1 MVRGRADRDAKEE
14 SPFIMKKREGKGL
27 LVKGIMVLR
36 GRMGMRTKAA
46 FFSCMAALFLA
57 VAGTQ
62 AFSAGTEEPASAC
75 RRTVWNRGWEFRL
88 EDEPG
93 KGDWQT
99 AHLPHTFSLPY
110 FMSESF
116 YTGRGSYRKKLVMP
130 EEWKG
135 RKVFLDCGAAFQVAE
150 VLVNGRKAGSHE
162 GGYTAFRTD
171 LTPFL
176 EPGENQVEVRVDN
189 RWSPRIAP
197 RAGEHTFS
205 GGLYR
210 NVHLHVCSPV
220 HLLAHGVW
228 VQTPEVTPARGKV
241 RILAEVKNDSPE
253 MKKFSVR
260 HTVREDKEG
269 RVVLRGE
276 KPVRLGAGG
285 AERIEMDLPPLASP
299 KLWSPSAPNMYRV
312 VTELVDAEGIVL
324 DRTENPLGFRSLE
337 LTADRG
343 MLING
348 KPVYLQGANV
358 HQDHAGWGDA
368 VTDAGARRDVLLM
381 KNAGFNFIRGSHY
394 PHSRAF
400 LDACDREGMC
410 MLNEGIFWGMG
421 GFKEHDKYW
430 NCDAYPTDGKD
441 RAAFEE
447 SCMRQVREMVI
458 QFRNHPSIVVWSI
471 SNEPFFTRH
480 APESRALCNKLIAL
494 VKELDP
500 SRPVCA
506 GGGQRGGFDKLGDLA
521 AFNGDGSHVKTP
533 GRPSMVT
540 EYGSVSCQ
548 RPGAY
553 APGWGDMAR
562 DKKAG
567 VRYPWRVGE
576 AVWCGFDHGSIW
588 PSGGRMGIVDY
599 FRIPKRA
606 WYWYRNE
613 FRNIPPPE
621 WPVQG
626 TPKQVKLSADKK
638 VISPAD
644 GTDDVH
650 LMVKVADASGKQL
663 SNAVPVTLS
672 VESGPGEFPTGK
684 SITFTPGTDIDL
696 IDGCAAIEFRS
707 HYAGKTVIR
716 AASPGLKGDRIQIV
730 SRNAP
735 AYAAGKSAET
745 RERPYRRFTAQERDA
760 QLARYDQSGKAAAE
774 KANLA
779 VLRPCSASSNIPEA
793 MKASDGDGASVWMPS
808 AEDKAP
814 WWQLDMEFEFRLDRV
829 EVKAAGMWKGQAP
842 VVQISRDGKTWKDVK
857 TVLLKDGTG
866 LTAACPKDEK
876 PRYVRIRLSP
886 GQGMAEVAVWPA
898 DAA

>member
-1 MVRGRADRDAKEE
+1 MDMPAR
-14 SPFIMKKREGKGL
+14 
-27 LVKGIMVLR
+27 
-36 GRMGMRTKAA
+36 AA
-46 FFSCMAALFLA
+46 FFSRMAALFLG
-57 VAGTQ
+57 VVGTQ
-62 AFSAGTEEPASAC
+62 VFSAGTEERPACS
-75 RRTVWNRGWEFRL
+75 RMVWNRGWEFRL

-93 KGDWQT
+93 KEGDWRT

-116 YTGRGSYRKKLVMP
+116 YTGRGSYRKKLVVP

-135 RKVFLDCGAAFQVAE
+135 LKVFLDCGAAFQVAE
-150 VLVNGRKAGSHE
+150 VRVNGKPAGSHE

-176 EPGENQVEVRVDN
+176 NPGENWVEVRVDN
-189 RWSPRIAP
+189 RWNPRIAP
-197 RAGEHTFS
+197 RAGEHVFS

-220 HLLAHGVW
+220 HIPAHGVW
-228 VQTPEVTPARGKV
+228 VQTPEVTPARGRV
-241 RILAEVKNDSPE
+241 RILTEIRNDSRQ
-253 MKKFSVR
+253 MKKLVVR
-260 HTVREDKEG
+260 HTVREDKGG

-276 KPVRLGAGG
+276 TPVELGAGNTD
-285 AERIEMDLPPLASP
+285 RISTDLPPLASP
-299 KLWSPSAPNMYRV
+299 KLWSPSAPGLYRV
-312 VTELVDAEGIVL
+312 QTELVDAEGVVL
-324 DRTENPLGFRSLE
+324 DRAENPLGFRSLE

-348 KPVYLQGANV
+348 TPVYLQGANV

-381 KNAGFNFIRGSHY
+381 KDAGFNFIRGSHY

-400 LDACDREGMC
+400 LDACDRIGMC

-430 NCDAYPTDGKD
+430 NCDAYPSDGKD

-447 SCMRQVREMVI
+447 SCMRQVREMVL
-458 QFRNHPSIVVWSI
+458 QFRNHPSIVIWSI

-480 APESRALCNKLIAL
+480 TPEARALCRKLIAL

-506 GGGQRGGFDKLGDLA
+506 GGGQRGDFDKLGDMA

-540 EYGSVSCQ
+540 EYGSVSCK

-553 APGWGDMAR
+553 APGWGDMAG

-567 VRYPWRVGE
+567 VRHPWRVGE

-613 FRNIPPPE
+613 LRNVPPPE
-621 WPVQG
+621 WPVEG
-626 TPKQVKLSADKK
+626 TPDQVKLSEDKK

-650 LMVKVADASGKQL
+650 VTVRVADASGRPL
-663 SNAVPVTLS
+663 ANSVPVTLS

-696 IDGCAAIEFRS
+696 IEGCAAIEFRS
-707 HYAGKTVIR
+707 YYAGETVIR
-716 AASPGLKGDRIQIV
+716 ASSPGLKGDRIRIV

-735 AYAAGKSAET
+735 AYVAGRSAET
-745 RERPYRRFTAQERDA
+745 KERPYKRFSAQERDA
-760 QLARYDQSGKAAAE
+760 QLARHGQSGTGE
-774 KANLA
+774 RANLA
-779 VLRPCSASSNIPEA
+779 ALRPCSASSGIQDA
-793 MKASDGDGASVWMPS
+793 MKASDGDGTSSWLPA
-808 AEDKAP
+808 AEDQAP

-829 EVKAAGMWKGQAP
+829 EVKAAGTWKGKAP
-842 VVQISRDGKTWKDVK
+842 VVQISRDGKTWKEVK
-857 TVLLKDGTG
+857 AVLLRDGEG
-866 LTAACPKDEK
+866 LNATCPEDSVA
-876 PRYVRIRLSP
+876 RYVRIRLAP
-886 GQGMAEVAVWPA
+886 GQGISEVAVWTTA
-898 DAA
+898 SA

>member
-1 MVRGRADRDAKEE
+1 MCKVVVYILGAA
-14 SPFIMKKREGKGL
+14 
-27 LVKGIMVLR
+27 VL
-36 GRMGMRTKAA
+36 G
-46 FFSCMAALFLA
+46 LFLA
-57 VAGTQ
+57 GGES
-62 AFSAGTEEPASAC
+62 SASPPEGASPPS
-75 RRTVWNRGWEFRL
+75 RRMVWNRGWEFRL

-110 FMSESF
+110 FMSNSF
-116 YTGRGSYRKKLVMP
+116 YTGRGTYRKKLVMP
-130 EEWKG
+130 EEWKNG
-135 RKVFLDCGAAFQVAE
+135 KVFLDCEAAFQVAE
-150 VLVNGRKAGSHE
+150 VIVNGKPAGGHE

-176 EPGENQVEVRVDN
+176 KPGENWVEVRVDN

-220 HLLAHGVW
+220 HIPAYGVW
-228 VQTPEVTPARGKV
+228 VQTPEVTPSRGKV
-241 RILAEVKNDSPE
+241 RILTEVKNDAGAA
-253 MKKFSVR
+253 KKILVR
-260 HTVREDKEG
+260 HTVREGKGG
-269 RVVLRGE
+269 RAVLRGE
-276 KPVRLGAGG
+276 KSVAVGAGE
-285 AERIEMDLPPLASP
+285 ATRIQMDLPPLAAP

-312 VTELVDAEGIVL
+312 TTELVDAEGKVL
-324 DRTENPLGFRSLE
+324 DRAENPLGFRTLK

-348 KPVYLQGANV
+348 KSVYLQGANV

-368 VTDAGARRDVLLM
+368 VTDAGAHRDVLLM

-394 PHSRAF
+394 PHSQAF

-430 NCDAYPTDGKD
+430 NCDAYPSEEKD

-447 SCMRQVREMVI
+447 SCMRQVREMVL
-458 QFRNHPSIVVWSI
+458 QFRNHPSVVIWSI
-471 SNEPFFTRH
+471 SNEPFFTKH
-480 APESRALCNKLIAL
+480 TPEAKALCSRLIAL

-500 SRPVCA
+500 FRPVCA

-533 GRPSMVT
+533 GRPSMVS
-540 EYGSVSCQ
+540 EYGSVSCK
-548 RPGAY
+548 RPGSY
-553 APGWGDMAR
+553 APGWGDMKK
-562 DKKAG
+562 DKEAG
-567 VRYPWRVGE
+567 VRHPWRIGE

-588 PSGGRMGIVDY
+588 ASGARMGIVDY

-613 FRNIPPPE
+613 FKRIPPPQ
-621 WPVQG
+621 WPEKG
-626 TPKQVKLSADKK
+626 TPEQLRLSVDKK

-650 LMVKVADASGKQL
+650 VTVKVADASGRQIA
-663 SNAVPVTLS
+663 NAVPVTLT

-684 SITFTPGTDIDL
+684 SITFTPGTDIDV

-707 HYAGKTVIR
+707 YYAGKTVIK
-716 AASPGLKGDRIQIV
+716 ASSPGLKGDSLQIV

-745 RERPYRRFTAQERDA
+745 RERPYKRFTAQERDA
-760 QLARYDQSGKAAAE
+760 QLARYDQSGNSASE

-779 VLRPCSASSNIPEA
+779 VLRPCSASSNIQDA
-793 MKASDGDGASVWMPS
+793 MKASDGDGASAWVPS
-808 AEDKAP
+808 ADDKAP
-814 WWQLDMEFEFRLDRV
+814 WWRLDMEFEFRLDRV
-829 EVKAAGMWKGQAP
+829 EVKATGNWKGQAP
-842 VVQISRDGKTWKDVK
+842 VVQVSRDGQTWKDVK
-857 TVLLKDGTG
+857 TVLRKDGAE
-866 LTAACPKDEK
+866 LTAACPEGTAA
-876 PRYVRIRLSP
+876 RYVRIRLSP
-886 GQGMAEVAVWPA
+886 GQGIAEVAVWPA
-898 DAA
+898 DAS

>member
-1 MVRGRADRDAKEE
+1 MLMRKMIAYMLGAA
-14 SPFIMKKREGKGL
+14 
-27 LVKGIMVLR
+27 VLCLS
-36 GRMGMRTKAA
+36 AA
-46 FFSCMAALFLA
+46 GAETPVSAA
-57 VAGTQ
+57 G
-62 AFSAGTEEPASAC
+62 EASAPC
-75 RRTVWNRGWEFRL
+75 KRMVWNRGWEFRL

-93 KGDWQT
+93 KSGWQT

-110 FMSESF
+110 FMSDSF
-116 YTGRGSYRKKLVMP
+116 YTGRGSYRKKLVVP
-130 EEWKG
+130 EEWLG
-135 RKVFLDCGAAFQVAE
+135 QKVFLDCGAAFQVAE
-150 VLVNGRKAGSHE
+150 VTVNGKAAGGHE

-176 EPGENQVEVRVDN
+176 KRGENWVEVRVDN
-189 RWSPRIAP
+189 RWNPRIAP

-220 HLLAHGVW
+220 HLPAHGIW

-241 RILAEVKNDSPE
+241 RILTEVKNDSPE

-260 HTVREDKEG
+260 HTVREEKGG

-276 KPVRLGAGG
+276 KPVELGAGKE
-285 AERIEMDLPPLASP
+285 ARVQTDLPPLAAP
-299 KLWSPSAPNMYRV
+299 KLWSPAVPNMYRV
-312 VTELVDAEGIVL
+312 ATELVGEGGKVL
-324 DRTENPLGFRSLE
+324 DRAENPLGFRTLE

-368 VTDAGARRDVLLM
+368 VTDAGARRDALLM

-394 PHSRAF
+394 PHSPAF

-421 GFKEHDKYW
+421 GFKEHDRYW
-430 NCDAYPTDGKD
+430 NCDAYPTEEKD

-447 SCMRQVREMVI
+447 SCMRQVREMVL
-458 QFRNHPSIVVWSI
+458 QFRNHPSIVIWSI

-480 APESRALCNKLIAL
+480 APEARALCGKLIAL

-500 SRPVCA
+500 TRPVCA
-506 GGGQRGGFDKLGDLA
+506 GGGQRGDFDKLGDMA

-540 EYGSVSCQ
+540 EYGSVSCR

-553 APGWGDMAR
+553 APGWGDMAG
-562 DKKAG
+562 DKQAG
-567 VRYPWRVGE
+567 ARYPWRAGE

-613 FRNIPPPE
+613 FKNIPPPE
-621 WPVQG
+621 WPVEG
-626 TPKQVKLSADKK
+626 TPAQVKLSADKK
-638 VISPAD
+638 AISPAD

-650 LMVKVADASGKQL
+650 VTVKVADASGRQIA
-663 SNAVPVTLS
+663 NAVLVTLT

-707 HYAGKTVIR
+707 YYAGKTVIK
-716 AASPGLKGDRIQIV
+716 ASSPGLKGDSIQIV

-735 AYAAGKSAET
+735 AYVAGRSAET
-745 RERPYRRFTAQERDA
+745 KERPYRRFSAQERDA
-760 QLARYDQSGKAAAE
+760 QVARYGQSGAGE

-779 VLRPCSASSNIPEA
+779 VLRPCSASSNLQDA
-793 MKASDGDGASVWMPS
+793 MKASDGDGASAWLPS
-808 AEDKAP
+808 AEDREP
-814 WWQLDMEFEFRLDRV
+814 WWRLDMEFEFRLDRV
-829 EVKAAGMWKGQAP
+829 EAKASGNWKGQPP
-842 VVQISRDGKTWKDVK
+842 VVQVSKDGKTWKDVK
-857 TVLLKDGTG
+857 TVLLKDGAG
-866 LTAACPKDEK
+866 LTAACSGEAKA
-876 PRYVRIRLSP
+876 RYVRIRLSP
-886 GQGMAEVAVWPA
+886 GQGIAEVAVWPA
-898 DAA
+898 DAS